1 MKVSS
6 KMAGRDSQQPV
17 LSVRD
22 LHTHFFTKTATVRA
36 VNGVSFDID
45 PGEMVG
51 LVGESGCGKSVTAL
65 SILNLVD
72 APGRVVDGGITFNG
86 RDIRNISGRDL
97 RRIRGREI
105 AMIFQNPIGALNP
118 VFSIGRQIIESI
130 RTHQQVS
137 RRAAYQESVRLL
149 NRVGIP
155 DADRRMGQYP
165 HQFSG
170 GMAQRVVI
178 AMALAN
184 RPKLLI
190 ADEPTTAL
198 DVTIQAQIV
207 DLLGEL
213 NQEFG
218 MAVLHITHNMAL
230 VAESCTRTMVMYGG
244 QIAERGATPVVFEH
258 PMHPYT
264 QALLRSVPDLDHP
277 EQIIVPLEGF
287 PPDITREWPGCEF
300 EARCSQRLDHCRTRN
315 PVLRDVEEGHGVR
328 CHLYSAE

>member
-1 MKVSS
+1 MSVASS
-6 KMAGRDSQQPV
+6 TEPV
-17 LSVRD
+17 LAVRD

-36 VNGVSFDID
+36 VNGVSFSIY
-45 PGEMVG
+45 PGEIVG
-51 LVGESGCGKSVTAL
+51 LVGESGCGKSVTAM
-65 SILNLVD
+65 SILGLVD
-72 APGRVVDGGITFNG
+72 TPGRVVNGTITFDG
-86 RDIRNISGRDL
+86 RDMRKMSGRQL
-97 RRIRGREI
+97 RRIRGHEI

-118 VFSIGRQIIESI
+118 VFSVGRQLVEAI
-130 RTHQQVS
+130 RTHQRVG
-137 RRAAYQESVRLL
+137 RREAYGQAVGLL
-149 NRVGIP
+149 DRVGI
-155 DADRRMGQYP
+155 ADPEQRMPQYP

-184 RPKLLI
+184 RPKVLI

-198 DVTIQAQIV
+198 DVTIQAQII

-230 VAESCTRTMVMYGG
+230 VAESCTRTIVMYGG
-244 QIAERGATPVVFEH
+244 KIAESGQTQVVFDD

-264 QALLRSVPDLDHP
+264 QALLGSVPDLDRP
-277 EQIIVPLEGF
+277 EQVIDPLEGF

-300 EARCSQRLDHCRTRN
+300 EPRCGQRFERCSVEN
-315 PVLRDVEEGHGVR
+315 PLLREAEAGHAVR
-328 CHLYSAE
+328 CHLY

>member
-1 MKVSS
+1 MSVPP
-6 KMAGRDSQQPV
+6 ATEPV
-17 LSVRD
+17 LAVRD

-36 VNGVSFDID
+36 VNGVSFSIY
-45 PGEMVG
+45 PGEIVG
-51 LVGESGCGKSVTAL
+51 LVGESGCGKSVTAM
-65 SILNLVD
+65 SILGLVD
-72 APGRVVDGGITFNG
+72 TPGRVVNGEIIFDG
-86 RDIRNISGRDL
+86 RDMRKMSGRAL
-97 RRIRGREI
+97 RRIRGHEI

-118 VFSIGRQIIESI
+118 VFSVGRQLIEAI
-130 RTHQQVS
+130 RTHQRVS
-137 RRAAYQESVRLL
+137 RRGAYGQAVGLL
-149 NRVGIP
+149 DRVGIP
-155 DADRRMGQYP
+155 DPEQRMPQYP

-198 DVTIQAQIV
+198 DVTIQAQII

-230 VAESCTRTMVMYGG
+230 VAESCSRTIVMYGG
-244 QIAERGATPVVFEH
+244 KIAESGETQVVFDD

-264 QALLRSVPDLDHP
+264 QALLRSVPDLDQP
-277 EQIIVPLEGF
+277 EQTIDPLEGF

-300 EARCSQRLDHCRTRN
+300 EPRCNQRIGRCSVEN
-315 PVLRDVEEGHGVR
+315 PLLREVAAGHAVR
-328 CHLYSAE
+328 CHLYEAAS